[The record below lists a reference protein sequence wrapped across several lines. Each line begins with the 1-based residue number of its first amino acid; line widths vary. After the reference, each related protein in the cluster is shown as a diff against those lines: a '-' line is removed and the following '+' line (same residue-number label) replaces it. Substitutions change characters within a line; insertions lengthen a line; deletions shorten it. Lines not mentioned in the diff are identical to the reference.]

1 MVIIKCTLFLFVV
14 SSPWG
19 RVKCII
25 TFVIRDIFNYRH
37 VKQNINNNQVE
48 QNNTVSL
55 EPDPQGG
62 EGERVRRLQLNG
74 WMVVLTLGR
83 RERKKKT
90 ATKEQ
95 NSLAASLRTCSSFS
109 WSEYSHCA
117 AATAAQTG
125 TQRPYDREIKQSAG
139 KSTQGGTESRVLFV
153 LLNYPARGT
162 FHTRKLSVMNVCQR
176 RSDMV
181 DLSNMA

>member
-1 MVIIKCTLFLFVV
+1 
-14 SSPWG
+14 
-19 RVKCII
+19 
-25 TFVIRDIFNYRH
+25 
-37 VKQNINNNQVE
+37 
-48 QNNTVSL
+48 
-55 EPDPQGG
+55 
-62 EGERVRRLQLNG
+62 
-74 WMVVLTLGR
+74 MVVLTLGR